1 MSLNILYM
9 TYYCLKTKIYDL
21 LKTSHSYSYMTHSNL
36 RVINILNNKY
46 YDGKDESIFS
56 PKVLK

>member
-1 MSLNILYM
+1 M